1 MSQSHILRTADLGTV
16 SQSHILRL
24 SIQSQYVLD
33 LVDGKK
39 LKRAA
44 ARLFSEMFHTN
55 NYAHRAGERVK
66 PRQGQ

>member
-1 MSQSHILRTADLGTV
+1 MQNLYSV
-16 SQSHILRL
+16 
-24 SIQSQYVLD
+24 QSQYVLD